1 MTKHQDPPRTRRA
14 PSTGPRASRPRS
26 AAASRRQFL
35 QAAGVGGAS
44 LFLPS
49 LERRVKAGPGDGPP
63 CRVVVFF
70 HEHGV
75 YYDNWKMRLP
85 NSPDSALLDWEFD
98 LAGLGAEEFSP
109 ILAPLHAHREDMI
122 VLDGLAYL
130 TAMSDPYGDGHA
142 KGWMTAMT
150 GNYARETYDE
160 VKSHALTPSFD
171 QVIKQIVRAQDSS
184 LTDLASLEY
193 GIRPWDGTFHQMHY
207 GLDPS
212 GEAIKIPHVVDPE
225 AAFATLFPNTAG
237 DPVAEARTRV
247 LERAAQQ
254 YEQLMPKLSSEDRT
268 KLELH
273 RDMIH
278 DLESRVEALANL
290 ECTQPALAPWEG
302 GWEWTPEMY
311 DYRLPAMLDLAT
323 AALSCR
329 VSRVVS
335 FQTDVPP
342 IELLGGVGDYHH
354 DYAHQSA
361 PGAELDKIDVVT
373 AQGVAHAGQV
383 AMMVERLKA
392 IPEEGGTLF
401 DNTIVLWVSELA
413 TGGHTHDQAPVVM
426 LAGKNT
432 PFAAGRYLRF
442 GQTTPRPIPVGQDWY
457 PEGLVGQP
465 YNPLLVSIIQAMG
478 GDQDSFGRKTI
489 TGTFPGGDTV
499 EIGLTGPMT
508 RLYG

>member
-1 MTKHQDPPRTRRA
+1 MTKQRDSERQSPRWARQ
-14 PSTGPRASRPRS
+14 STAVR
-26 AAASRRQFL
+26 RRQFL
-35 QAAGVGGAS
+35 KAAGVGGAS

-49 LERRVKAGPGDGPP
+49 LERRSLAGPGDGPP
-63 CRVVVFF
+63 CRLVVFF

-75 YYDNWKMRLP
+75 YYDSWKMRLP
-85 NSPDSALLDWEFD
+85 NSPASELLDWEFE
-98 LAGLGAEEFSP
+98 LGNVAVEDFSQ
-109 ILAPLHAHREDMI
+109 ILAPLHPHRSDMI
-122 VLDGLAYL
+122 VLDGLSYL

-150 GNYARETYDE
+150 GNWARETYDE

-171 QVIKQIVRAQDSS
+171 QIVKDIVRAQDSS

-207 GLDPS
+207 GLDPD
-212 GEAIKIPHVVDPE
+212 GNAVKVPHVVDPA

-254 YEQLMPKLSSEDRT
+254 YEQMLPKLSSEDRT
-268 KLELH
+268 KLEQH
-273 RDMIH
+273 RDLIN
-278 DLESRVEALANL
+278 DLEVRVEALQNL
-290 ECTQPALAPWEG
+290 ECTQPVLAPWDG

-311 DYRLPAMLDLAT
+311 QYRLPAMLDLAT

-342 IELLGGVGDYHH
+342 IGMLGGIGDYHH

-361 PGAELDKIDVVT
+361 PVAAPDKAAVVT
-373 AQGVAHAGQV
+373 AQGVEHARQV
-383 AMMVERLKA
+383 AMMIDRLKA
-392 IPEEGGTLF
+392 VPEEGGTMF
-401 DNTIVLWVSELA
+401 DNTIVLWISELA
-413 TGGHTHDQAPVVM
+413 TGGHTHDQVPVVM
-426 LAGKNT
+426 IAGQNT
-432 PFAAGRYLRF
+432 PFARGRYLRF
-442 GQTTPRPIPVGQDWY
+442 GRTTPRPIPDGQAWY

-465 YNPLLVSIIQAMG
+465 YNPLLVSIVRAMG
-478 GDQDSFGRKTI
+478 GEQDFVGRKSI
-489 TGTFPGGDTV
+489 TGTFPGGEKV
-499 EIGLTGPMT
+499 EIGLTGMMP

>member
-1 MTKHQDPPRTRRA
+1 MTTSHDRRNQHQKMRA
-14 PSTGPRASRPRS
+14 QPLGMR
-26 AAASRRQFL
+26 RRQFL

-49 LERRVKAGPGDGPP
+49 IEGRGIAGPSDGPP
-63 CRVVVFF
+63 CRLVVFF

-85 NSPDSALLDWEFD
+85 SSPQSDLLDFEF
-98 LAGLGAEEFSP
+98 GLGNVGVNEFSP
-109 ILAPLHAHREDMI
+109 ILAPLFDHRSDMI

-150 GNYARETYDE
+150 GNYARETYDD

-171 QVIKQIVRAQDSS
+171 QIIKEIVRAEDPS

-207 GLDPS
+207 GLDPE
-212 GEAIKIPHVVDPE
+212 GNAVKVPHVVDPE
-225 AAFATLFPNTAG
+225 LAFATLFPDTEG
-237 DPVAEARTRV
+237 DPVAAARTSV
-247 LERAAQQ
+247 LDRAAAQ
-254 YEQLMPKLSSEDRT
+254 YDQLMPKLSSEDRA

-273 RDMIH
+273 RDLIR
-278 DLESRVEALANL
+278 DLEVRVEALQNL
-290 ECTQPALAPWEG
+290 ECAPPVLTPWNG

-311 DYRLPAMLDLAT
+311 AYRLPAMLDLA
-323 AALSCR
+323 AAAISCR
-329 VSRVVS
+329 ISRVVS

-342 IELLGGVGDYHH
+342 ISLLNGTGDYHH

-361 PGAELDKIDVVT
+361 PGADQEKVDVVT
-373 AQGVAHAGQV
+373 QQGVAHANQV
-383 AMMVERLKA
+383 RLMIERLKS
-392 IPEEGGTLF
+392 IPEEGGTVF
-401 DNTIVLWVSELA
+401 DNTIVLWISELA
-413 TGGHTHDQAPVVM
+413 TGGHTHDQVPVVM
-426 LAGKNT
+426 LAGQNT
-432 PFAAGRYLRF
+432 PFATGRYLRF
-442 GQTTPRPIPVGQDWY
+442 GQTSPRPIPEGQDWY

-465 YNPLLVSIIQAMG
+465 YNPAIISIIRAMG
-478 GDQDSFGRKTI
+478 GTQNHFGRKSI
-489 TGTFPGGDTV
+489 TGTFPGGGSV
-499 EIGLTGPMT
+499 EIGLTGPMA

>member
-1 MTKHQDPPRTRRA
+1 MTRNNSRRIVTPRPQSLDVR
-14 PSTGPRASRPRS
+14 
-26 AAASRRQFL
+26 RRQFL
-35 QAAGVGGAS
+35 KAAGVGAAS

-49 LERRVKAGPGDGPP
+49 IERKGHAGPGDGPP
-63 CRVVVFF
+63 LRVVVFF

-85 NSPDSALLDWEFD
+85 NSPDSELLDFEFS
-98 LAGLGAEEFSP
+98 LAGLGADEFSP
-109 ILAPLHAHREDMI
+109 ILAPLYDHRSEMI

-150 GNYARETYDE
+150 GNWARETYDD

-171 QVIKQIVRAQDSS
+171 QIIKDIVRAQDSS

-193 GIRPWDGTFHQMHY
+193 GIRPWDGTFHHMNY
-207 GLDPS
+207 GLDPN
-212 GEAIKIPHVVDPE
+212 GAAVKIPHVVDPA
-225 AAFATLFPNTAG
+225 AAFATLFPDTEGDVVAAG
-237 DPVAEARTRV
+237 RTKV
-247 LERAAQQ
+247 LERAQQQ
-254 YEQLMPKLSSEDRT
+254 YEQLLPRLSTEDRN
-268 KLELH
+268 KLEQH
-273 RDMIH
+273 RDLIH
-278 DLESRVEALANL
+278 DLENRVEALQNL
-290 ECTQPALAPWEG
+290 ECSEPVLQPWNG

-311 DYRLPAMLDLAT
+311 AYRLPAMLDLA
-323 AALSCR
+323 AAAISCR
-329 VSRVVS
+329 ISRVVT

-342 IELLGGVGDYHH
+342 ISLMGGAGDYHH

-361 PGAELDKIDVVT
+361 PGAEQEKVDVVT
-373 AQGVAHAGQV
+373 AQGAAHASQV
-383 AMMVERLKA
+383 ALMAERLKA
-392 IPEEGGTLF
+392 IPEEGGTVF
-401 DNTIVLWVSELA
+401 DNTIILWISELA
-413 TGGHTHDQAPVVM
+413 TGGHTHDQVPVVM

-442 GQTTPRPIPVGQDWY
+442 GRTSPRPIPQGQSWY

-465 YNPLLVSIIQAMG
+465 YNPLLVSVIQAMG
-478 GDQDSFGRKTI
+478 GEQNYFGRKTI
-489 TGTFPGGDTV
+489 TGTFPGGDNV

>member
-1 MTKHQDPPRTRRA
+1 MSKQQPDPRRFA
-14 PSTGPRASRPRS
+14 KLPRS
-26 AAASRRQFL
+26 PRSPQLRRRQFL

-49 LERRVKAGPGDGPP
+49 IERRSKAGPGDGPP
-63 CRVVVFF
+63 LRLVVFF

-85 NSPDSALLDWEFD
+85 NSPTSELLDFEFD
-98 LAGLGAEEFSP
+98 LGNMAADEFSP
-109 ILAPLHAHREDMI
+109 ILAPLYDHREEMI
-122 VLDGLAYL
+122 VVDGLAYL
-130 TAMSDPYGDGHA
+130 TAMNDPYGDGHA

-150 GNYARETYDE
+150 GNWARETYDD

-171 QVIKQIVRAQDSS
+171 QAIKEIVRAQDNS
-184 LTDLASLEY
+184 LTDLAALTY
-193 GIRPWDGTFHQMHY
+193 GIRPWDGTFHHMNY
-207 GLDPS
+207 GLDPN
-212 GEAIKIPHVVDPE
+212 GDAIKIPHVVDP
-225 AAFATLFPNTAG
+225 ASAFATLFPDTSG
-237 DPVAEARTRV
+237 DPIAAARTKV
-247 LERAAQQ
+247 LDRAAAQ
-254 YEQLMPKLSSEDRT
+254 YEQLLPRLSTEDRN

-273 RDMIH
+273 RDLVN
-278 DLESRVEALANL
+278 DLQNRVEALQNL
-290 ECTQPALAPWEG
+290 ECAEPILEPWGG

-311 DYRLPAMLDLAT
+311 AYRLPAMLDLAS

-342 IELLGGVGDYHH
+342 ISLLGADGDYHH
-354 DYAHQSA
+354 DFAHQSA
-361 PGAELDKIDVVT
+361 PGAEQDKVDVVT
-373 AQGVAHAGQV
+373 AQGAAHASQV
-383 AMMVERLKA
+383 AMMAERLKA
-392 IPEEGGTLF
+392 IPEEGGTVM
-401 DNTIVLWVSELA
+401 DNTIILWISELA
-413 TGGHTHDQAPVVM
+413 TGGHTHDQVPIVM

-442 GQTTPRPIPVGQDWY
+442 GRTSPRPIPAGQQWY

-478 GDQDSFGRKTI
+478 GDQDYFGRKSV
-489 TGTFPGGDTV
+489 TGTFPGGGTV
-499 EIGLTGPMT
+499 EIGLTGAMS

>member
-1 MTKHQDPPRTRRA
+1 MTKQRDPQRQSPRWARQ
-14 PSTGPRASRPRS
+14 STAVR
-26 AAASRRQFL
+26 RRQFL
-35 QAAGVGGAS
+35 KAAGVGGAS

-49 LERRVKAGPGDGPP
+49 LERRSLAGPGDGPP
-63 CRVVVFF
+63 CRLVVFF

-75 YYDNWKMRLP
+75 YYDSWKMRLP
-85 NSPDSALLDWEFD
+85 NSPTSELLDWEFE
-98 LAGLGAEEFSP
+98 LGNVGVEDFSQ
-109 ILAPLHAHREDMI
+109 ILAPLHPHRQDMI

-150 GNYARETYDE
+150 GNWARETYDD

-171 QVIKQIVRAQDSS
+171 QIVKDIVRAQDSS

-207 GLDPS
+207 GLDPD
-212 GEAIKIPHVVDPE
+212 GNAVKVPHVVDPA
-225 AAFATLFPNTAG
+225 AAFATLFPDTAG

-247 LERAAQQ
+247 LERAAEQ
-254 YEQLMPKLSSEDRT
+254 YEQMLPKLSSEDRS
-268 KLELH
+268 KLEQH
-273 RDMIH
+273 RDLIH
-278 DLESRVEALANL
+278 DLEGRVEALQNL
-290 ECTQPALAPWEG
+290 ECTQPVLAPWDG

-311 DYRLPAMLDLAT
+311 QYRLPAMLDLAT

-342 IELLGGVGDYHH
+342 IGLLGGLGDYHH

-361 PGAELDKIDVVT
+361 PGALPEKVAVVS
-373 AQGVAHAGQV
+373 AQGVAHAQQV
-383 AMMVERLKA
+383 AMMIDKLKA
-392 IPEEGGTLF
+392 VPEDGGTMF
-401 DNTIVLWVSELA
+401 DNTIVLWISELA
-413 TGGHTHDQAPVVM
+413 TGGHTHDQVPVVII
-426 LAGKNT
+426 AGQNT
-432 PFAAGRYLRF
+432 PFARGRYLRF
-442 GQTTPRPIPVGQDWY
+442 GRTTPRPIPDGQTWY

-465 YNPLLVSIIQAMG
+465 YNPVLVSIVRAMG
-478 GDQDSFGRKTI
+478 GEQNFVGRKSI
-489 TGTFPGGDTV
+489 TGTFTGGDKV
-499 EIGLTGPMT
+499 EIGLTGLMP

>member
-1 MTKHQDPPRTRRA
+1 MKTTHDTRSRRRRA
-14 PSTGPRASRPRS
+14 
-26 AAASRRQFL
+26 AAQSPKSPALRRRQFL

-49 LERRVKAGPGDGPP
+49 ISRNSHAGPNDGPP
-63 CRVVVFF
+63 CRLVVFF

-75 YYDNWKMRLP
+75 YYDSWKMRLP
-85 NSPDSALLDWEFD
+85 NSPASDLLDFEFE
-98 LAGLGAEEFSP
+98 LGGLTQAEFSP
-109 ILAPLHAHREDMI
+109 ILAPLHGHRDKMI

-171 QVIKQIVRAQDSS
+171 QVIKQIVRDKDPT

-207 GLDPS
+207 GLDPQGS
-212 GEAIKIPHVVDPE
+212 AVKVPHVVDPA
-225 AAFATLFPNTAG
+225 AAFATLFPDTQG
-237 DPVAEARTRV
+237 DPVAAARTDV
-247 LERAAQQ
+247 LARAAAQ
-254 YEQLMPKLSSEDRT
+254 YEQLMPRLSSEDQS
-268 KLELH
+268 KLEQH
-273 RDMIH
+273 RSLIS
-278 DLESRVEALANL
+278 DLQNRVEALENL
-290 ECTQPALAPWEG
+290 VCTEPILPPWDG

-311 DYRLPAMLDLAT
+311 SYRLPAMLDLAS

-329 VSRVVS
+329 VSQIVS

-342 IELLGGVGDYHH
+342 IEMLGGVGDYHH
-354 DYAHQSA
+354 DFAHQSA
-361 PGAELDKIDVVT
+361 PGASQDKVDVVT
-373 AQGVAHAGQV
+373 AQGAAHAGQV
-383 AMMVERLKA
+383 ALMADKLAA
-392 IPEEGGTLF
+392 IPEDGGTVM
-401 DNTIVLWVSELA
+401 DNTIILWISEIA
-413 TGGHTHDQAPVVM
+413 TGGHTHDQVPVVM

-432 PFAAGRYLRF
+432 PFATGRYLRF
-442 GQTTPRPIPVGQDWY
+442 GQTTPRPIPQGQAWY

-465 YNPLLVSIIQAMG
+465 YNPLLVSVIQAMG
-478 GDQDSFGRKTI
+478 GEQNHFGRKSI

-499 EIGLTGPMT
+499 EIGLTGTMA